1 MHHRLALWP
10 TSVTE
15 SSVVLPPS
23 MEGANM
29 LSFKSKSPTL
39 YERLAD
45 EKKRIEAALVLVE
58 PRLMRNKLLQKLRQ
72 LDVAI
77 HMDRWLSSPRLQAPV

>member
-1 MHHRLALWP
+1 
-10 TSVTE
+10 
-15 SSVVLPPS
+15 
-23 MEGANM
+23 M

-58 PRLMRNKLLQKLRQ
+58 LMQNKLLQKLRL

-77 HMDRWLSSPRLQAPV
+77 HMDRWLSSPGLQAPV